1 MHVLVLVLLCGGKEP
16 FVTDRKGDHVRIL
29 EMYPLYSEE
38 HELEM
43 RAGHIELLT
52 RWAQLGVP
60 EYIDLTR
67 TNAGI

>member
-1 MHVLVLVLLCGGKEP
+1 
-16 FVTDRKGDHVRIL
+16 
-29 EMYPLYSEE
+29 MYPLYSEE
-38 HELEM
+38 RELEM
-43 RAGHIELLT
+43 RADHIELLT